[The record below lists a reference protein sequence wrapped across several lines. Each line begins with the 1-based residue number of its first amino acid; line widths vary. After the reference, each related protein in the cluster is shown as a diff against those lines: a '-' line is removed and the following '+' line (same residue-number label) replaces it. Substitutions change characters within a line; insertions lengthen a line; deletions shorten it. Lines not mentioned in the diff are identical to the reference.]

1 LSRGAVTG
9 RAVRPRFYRLQMPR
23 WVVLL
28 AVALVAWLSLSVLGG
43 LLVGRLLDLAT
54 RRRRSA

>member
-1 LSRGAVTG
+1 
-9 RAVRPRFYRLQMPR
+9 MPR

-28 AVALVAWLSLSVLGG
+28 AVAVVAWLSLSVLGG